1 MAGTRSSTKS
11 SPKKGDSAAA
21 STKRKADDATSP
33 DSKREHKA
41 PKQMTIEE
49 SMDSGKGKDATDDSE
64 MKKALK
70 KEDVRELAN
79 EDQEQDDGIDDN
91 VTAETVDSDEA
102 SMVKEGGAVKES
114 SGRED
119 KMASNI
125 LEKGI
130 I

>member
-1 MAGTRSSTKS
+1 V
-11 SPKKGDSAAA
+11 
-21 STKRKADDATSP
+21 TSP

-49 SMDSGKGKDATDDSE
+49 SMDSGKGKDATEDSE

-102 SMVKEGGAVKES
+102 SMVKESGAVKES